1 VCAKSYEDFFEIG
14 PTNQIKGTKHLTQR
28 HKGLEK
34 ERKEKKCLLHQI
46 YPLRLFWVFLA
57 SLRSLFYLRS
67 GSIAKT

>member
-46 YPLRLFWVFLA
+46 YPLRLF
-57 SLRSLFYLRS
+57 
-67 GSIAKT
+67 